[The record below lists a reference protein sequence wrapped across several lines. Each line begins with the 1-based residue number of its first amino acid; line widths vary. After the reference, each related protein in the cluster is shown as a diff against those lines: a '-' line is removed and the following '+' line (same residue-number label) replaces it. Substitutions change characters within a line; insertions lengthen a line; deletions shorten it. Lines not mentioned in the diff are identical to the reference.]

1 MIPFHKRLQE
11 KAVRGHRRKIRTMR
25 HQWKKAWWSIG
36 LLLLAVVAMSGCA
49 RGGVRH
55 ESWPNLMIHEGVV
68 YATNLETIVALEAET
83 GELLWSYPPEDV
95 DEERGPFYTK
105 PVMVE
110 PSELYPNGLLIVAGF
125 KGQRVYG
132 LALDA
137 EASQSPKEAWRFEG
151 AGGQYV
157 GNGALIDD
165 TYIIGNG
172 DGKVY
177 ALSVVDGAEQWS
189 LQTEDRVWARPV
201 IIENTVYLASLDHNL
216 YAVDL
221 QSGELEW
228 ERKLDGAIAATPVV
242 IDEALWVGDFTDRL
256 YKINPTSGEILWQ
269 ETYGDWLWATPLVE
283 GSRLYFANVGGQVY
297 ALDTESETMLWDDP
311 VLIGEGEIVSS
322 QPALNADGDLLFV
335 AAYER
340 GEIHAIDVEDGALLK
355 WGSAL
360 ENPGRLPGDLVTD
373 DERLY
378 TMPILIEDRIR
389 AFDLEDGSL
398 IWTYPPAE

>member
-1 MIPFHKRLQE
+1 
-11 KAVRGHRRKIRTMR
+11 MR